1 MTSNTNRQTQ
11 RDAMAD
17 QPEDRGHMLWVYHVS
32 NKPRSS
38 TVTCGLESPTI
49 FITTDDQM

>member
-1 MTSNTNRQTQ
+1 MTSNTNWQTQ

-17 QPEDRGHMLWVYHVS
+17 QLKDRGHMLWVYHVF

-38 TVTCGLESPTI
+38 TVTCGLES